1 VPTPSDL
8 EPAAIRAIAPTIDPV
23 FVGSPQFVHD
33 GLSARLGQPVIVK
46 VETVNP
52 VRSLKG
58 RGTWVAVRA
67 LAADGAIGPGR
78 AVVCASAGNF
88 GQGLAYAARGLGVP
102 AVVFASRRANRAK
115 IERMQALGADVV
127 EAGDDFDAA
136 REAAADRAADGGGHL
151 LVDGDDDRI
160 AAGAATIGLEV
171 TDAIAAGVLPELGAA
186 SIPVGNGALIIGV
199 GSWLRAAAPAC
210 RVVGIQAAG
219 APAMTLSWR
228 AGRPVDT
235 NEAATYADGIAARVA
250 IPRAVELMADRVD
263 AMLLVDDDAL
273 RAAQSELTAALGITV
288 EGAAAASWAG
298 LLAGPPPDGA
308 ALLVVN
314 GSTV

>member
-1 VPTPSDL
+1 
-8 EPAAIRAIAPTIDPV
+8 
-23 FVGSPQFVHD
+23 
-33 GLSARLGQPVIVK
+33 
-46 VETVNP
+46 
-52 VRSLKG
+52 
-58 RGTWVAVRA
+58 
-67 LAADGAIGPGR
+67 
-78 AVVCASAGNF
+78 
-88 GQGLAYAARGLGVP
+88 
-102 AVVFASRRANRAK
+102 VFASRRANRAK

-171 TDAIAAGVLPELGAA
+171 TDAIAAGVLPELGSA

-308 ALLVVN
+308 ALLVVT